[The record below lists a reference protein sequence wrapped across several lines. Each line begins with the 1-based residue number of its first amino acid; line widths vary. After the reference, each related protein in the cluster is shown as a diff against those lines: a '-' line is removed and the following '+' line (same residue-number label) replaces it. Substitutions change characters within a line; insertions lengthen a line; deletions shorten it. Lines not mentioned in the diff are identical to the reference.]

1 VWRRILNAVIGP
13 PFRWF
18 LRKLPA
24 LDPWEELAFGFAL
37 ERYGDGV
44 QYDFPRYLNGPSTVR
59 VHSVDDV
66 QGWLSGCSFK
76 TDNEHFGQDHWQHP
90 SEFEHRRVGDCDDYA
105 VWAWRKLIELGID
118 ARLITGRTLPIK
130 DPLLRHAWVVFH
142 QDGKEYL
149 FETTADREDMV
160 LLLSEVRDEYRPE
173 YAVDRK
179 GKRYSYAGALIT
191 IREEQGI
198 GQSVVRS

>member
-1 VWRRILNAVIGP
+1 VWRRILNAVVGP

-76 TDNEHFGQDHWQHP
+76 TDNEHFGQDHWL
-90 SEFEHRRVGDCDDYA
+90 STTRSSFGDSFNPT
-105 VWAWRKLIELGID
+105 WTIP
-118 ARLITGRTLPIK
+118 T
-130 DPLLRHAWVVFH
+130 
-142 QDGKEYL
+142 
-149 FETTADREDMV
+149 
-160 LLLSEVRDEYRPE
+160 LLLVRR
-173 YAVDRK
+173 
-179 GKRYSYAGALIT
+179 G
-191 IREEQGI
+191 
-198 GQSVVRS
+198 